1 VSSDGQP
8 EVLVVG
14 GGIGGLA
21 AALAISRTG
30 RQVRVLERARQ
41 FGEIG
46 AGIQLAPNAT
56 RILDQLGLLGRL
68 CDVGVLPRRLVLA
81 DAISGQELTALDLTD
96 FPERYGGPYIVLHR
110 SDLLEILLA
119 GCGGAGVGLETD
131 AQVTE
136 LRDDGGCVH
145 VSCADGRSFTG
156 VAAIGAD
163 GLRSCARTLFSDDEP
178 ICSGY
183 VAYRGAVP
191 MEQVARHADLRDVVA
206 WIGPGLHLV
215 QYPLRSGR
223 MYNQVAVF
231 RSDAFERGEDDWGSP
246 QELEQRF
253 SACCAHVRESIPLL
267 GRDNRWPM
275 YDRLPIPAWV
285 KGRIALLGDAAHP
298 MLQYLAQGGCQAVE
312 DAAALAAALAQGDG
326 SAAAGGA
333 VAGGGAAGGATAG
346 GDIGSALLAY
356 QDARIPRT
364 ARVQRS
370 ARIWGEIWH
379 LDGTAKLV
387 RDELFRQRRDD
398 DQAHVEWLYGRG
410 SDPLAAIAS
419 RTGAGGA
426 AALSSS

>member
-1 VSSDGQP
+1 VSSDGPP
-8 EVLVVG
+8 EVLVIG

-21 AALAISRTG
+21 AALAVSRTG
-30 RQVRVLERARQ
+30 RPVRVLERARQ

-56 RILDQLGLLGRL
+56 RILDQLGLLRQV
-68 CDVGVLPRRLVLA
+68 CEVGVLPRRLVLA
-81 DAISGQELTALDLTD
+81 DAIGGHELTALDLTD
-96 FPERYGGPYIVLHR
+96 FPARYGGPYVVLHR

-119 GCGGAGVGLETD
+119 GCAGAGVGLETD

-136 LRDDGGCVH
+136 LRDDGGGVH
-145 VSCADGRSFTG
+145 ASCADGRAFTG

-163 GLRSCARTLFSDDEP
+163 GLRSSTRTLFSDDEP

-231 RSDAFERGEDDWGSP
+231 RSDAFERGEEDWGNP

-253 SACCAHVRESIPLL
+253 SACCAHVRESTPLL

-275 YDRLPIPAWV
+275 YDRLPIPTWV

-298 MLQYLAQGGCQAVE
+298 MLQYLAQGGCQAIE
-312 DAAALAAALAQGDG
+312 DAAALAAALEHHDG
-326 SAAAGGA
+326 RAAAASAAAGG
-333 VAGGGAAGGATAG
+333 G
-346 GDIGSALLAY
+346 IESALLAY
-356 QDARIPRT
+356 QDARIPPT

-398 DQAHVEWLYGRG
+398 DHAHVEWLYGRG
-410 SDPLAAIAS
+410 ADPLAAIAS
-419 RTGAGGA
+419 GMGASGP
-426 AALSSS
+426 AALGFR

>member
-1 VSSDGQP
+1 MSSDGPP

-30 RQVRVLERARQ
+30 RPVRVLERARQ

-56 RILDQLGLLGRL
+56 RILDQLGLLGQVR
-68 CDVGVLPRRLVLA
+68 DVGVLPRRLVLA

-119 GCGGAGVGLETD
+119 ACGGAGAGLETD
-131 AQVTE
+131 AQVTG
-136 LRDDGGCVH
+136 LRDDGGRVH
-145 VSCADGRSFTG
+145 VSCADGRVFTG
-156 VAAIGAD
+156 AAAIGAD
-163 GLRSCARTLFSDDEP
+163 GLRSCARTLFCDDEP

-231 RSDAFERGEDDWGSP
+231 RSDAFERGEPDWGSP

-275 YDRLPIPAWV
+275 YDRLPIATWV
-285 KGRIALLGDAAHP
+285 QGRIALLGDAAHP
-298 MLQYLAQGGCQAVE
+298 MLQYLAQGGCQAIE
-312 DAAALAAALAQGDG
+312 DAAALAAALERGA
-326 SAAAGGA
+326 SA
-333 VAGGGAAGGATAG
+333 VGGG
-346 GDIGSALLAY
+346 IGSALLAY
-356 QDARIPRT
+356 QEARIPRT
-364 ARVQRS
+364 ARIQRS

-398 DQAHVEWLYGRG
+398 DHAHVEWLYGREA
-410 SDPLAAIAS
+410 DPRTAIAS
-419 RTGAGGA
+419 RMGPAGA
-426 AALSSS
+426 AALSSP

>member
-110 SDLLEILLA
+110 SDLLQILLA

-136 LRDDGGCVH
+136 LRDDGGGVH

-156 VAAIGAD
+156 VVAIGAD

-298 MLQYLAQGGCQAVE
+298 MLQYLAQGGCQAIE
-312 DAAALAAALAQGDG
+312 DAAALAAALERGD
-326 SAAAGGA
+326 AAGGA
-333 VAGGGAAGGATAG
+333 VAGGAVAGGG
-346 GDIGSALLAY
+346 IESALLAY
-356 QDARIPRT
+356 QDARILRT

-398 DQAHVEWLYGRG
+398 DHTHVEWLYGR
-410 SDPLAAIAS
+410 A
-419 RTGAGGA
+419 A
-426 AALSSS
+426 AALGSC